1 MTAPL
6 VVHKPPPFDESLYS
20 LDEDELAFFKSATGI
35 DDEGELKKHILTIQA
50 RAYEVVPYPCIL
62 LYFEKLRIVH
72 SPFYGR
78 ALQIAKEHK
87 DPIFLDV
94 GCNLGTDLRKA
105 VADGWPIENVV
116 GFDLEKCF
124 WNYGH
129 ELLRTNPET
138 YPPAFV
144 AGDVFDPLIIAPRE
158 PFYKSQAHHDL
169 TITSLTPLQGFVTV
183 IRASAFFH
191 LFSEEQQLKA
201 GQQLASLLSPD
212 PGSIIFGLQGGLPA
226 KGTKIQKLLG
236 SEMPFF
242 GHSPESWRDF
252 WDGQVFAK
260 GTVHVEV
267 ELKEHRVVAPDNI
280 DYLLEWCVTRV

>member
-1 MTAPL
+1 
-6 VVHKPPPFDESLYS
+6 
-20 LDEDELAFFKSATGI
+20 
-35 DDEGELKKHILTIQA
+35 
-50 RAYEVVPYPCIL
+50 R
-62 LYFEKLRIVH
+62 LRIVR

-87 DPIFLDV
+87 EPIFLDV

-124 WNYGH
+124 WDYGH

-138 YPPAFV
+138 YPAAFV

-158 PFYKSQAHHDL
+158 PLYEEPSASRPDL
-169 TITSLTPLQGFVTV
+169 RSLTSLTPLQGFVTV
-183 IRASAFFH
+183 IRASVFFH
-191 LFSEEQQLKA
+191 LFSEEQHLA
-201 GQQLASLLSPD
+201 GRRLASLLSPD

-242 GHSPESWRDF
+242 GHSPESWLGMNKDF

-260 GTVHVEV
+260 GTVRIEV